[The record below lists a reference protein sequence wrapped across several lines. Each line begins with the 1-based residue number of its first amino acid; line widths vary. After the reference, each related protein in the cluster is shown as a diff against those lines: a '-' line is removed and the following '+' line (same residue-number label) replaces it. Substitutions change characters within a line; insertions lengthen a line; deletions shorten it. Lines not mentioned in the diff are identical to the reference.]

1 MKPMEKELL
10 KKTLADYRAQ
20 KSAEPVPVKIRRA
33 KLCDFS
39 KRLAA
44 AKMEI
49 YAALTADLNRNPM
62 ETLLSELVALMD
74 ISRYLAKNLPRL
86 SRPRKLPGS
95 MATFPASAKLYRE
108 PFGRVLVIST
118 WNYPLLLS
126 LEPALGA
133 YAAGNRV
140 VLKLSPR
147 SQHTNIVVRKLV
159 QSCFS
164 SDEILV
170 VAEELTFDEI
180 LSYRY
185 DYIFATGN
193 SGTGRKVMH
202 HAAENLTPCT
212 MELGGKN
219 PCVVTAKANL
229 HLAARRIVWGKFF
242 NAGQSCAAPDYLLVD
257 RAVKGKLMN
266 LISAEI
272 RRMYGEDPLSGKM
285 LASMPDTGAYE
296 RILKL
301 ISSGRLV
308 CGGNHSPQHLSLE
321 PTVVD
326 QLADDSPL
334 FSEEVFGPVLPV
346 KEFAGDAE
354 LMQKLSAGNRPLAA
368 YCFGASEELKN
379 FFRYT
384 FSCGAVIFDDVLI
397 HFSNMNIPF
406 GGVGTSG
413 FGAYHGER
421 SFTTFTHEK
430 PVMTQSRF
438 LDFPLRY
445 PPYSRFLRRLVE
457 FFSHLG

>member
-1 MKPMEKELL
+1 MEKELL
-10 KKTLADYRAQ
+10 KKSLADYRAQ
-20 KSAEPVPVKIRRA
+20 KVSEPVPVKIRRT
-33 KLCDFS
+33 KLRDFA

-44 AKMEI
+44 SKMEV

-62 ETLLSELVALMD
+62 ETLLSELVALMA
-74 ISRYLAKNLPRL
+74 ITRYLTKNLPRL

-108 PFGRVLVIST
+108 PYGRVLVIST
-118 WNYPLLLS
+118 WNYPLLLA
-126 LEPALGA
+126 LEPVLGA

-147 SQHTNIVVRKLV
+147 SQHTNILMEKLV
-159 QSCFS
+159 RSCFS
-164 SDEILV
+164 SDEILLV
-170 VAEELTFDEI
+170 NDELTLDEV

-193 SGTGRKVMH
+193 SDTGKMVMR

-219 PCVVTAKANL
+219 PCVVTAKADL
-229 HLAARRIVWGKFF
+229 RLAARRIVWGKFF

-266 LISAEI
+266 FISAEI
-272 RRMYGEDPLSGKM
+272 RRMYGNDPLSGGIIP
-285 LASMPDTGAYE
+285 SMPDAGAYE
-296 RILKL
+296 RMMQM
-301 ISSGRLV
+301 ISGGRLV
-308 CGGNHSPQHLSLE
+308 CGGNHSPHSLTFE

-334 FSEEVFGPVLPV
+334 FTEEVFGPVLPV
-346 KEFAGDAE
+346 REFAGDAE
-354 LMQKLSAGNRPLAA
+354 LMQKLSAGERPLAA

-384 FSCGAVIFDDVLI
+384 YSCGAVIFDDVLI
-397 HFSNMNIPF
+397 HFSNMHIPF
-406 GGVGTSG
+406 GGVGYSG
-413 FGAYHGER
+413 FGSYHGER

-430 PVMTQSRF
+430 PVMKQSRF

-445 PPYSRFLRRLVE
+445 PPYSRFLRRVVE